1 MKILKASSHEI
12 NSHTDERYHATPL
25 ECGEK
30 KDLDLNS
37 CPVTTAIDVIGGKW
51 KVIILYQLR
60 GKTLRFGELKKAI
73 PKITQK
79 MLTQQLRELEK
90 DMLVKRHV
98 YAEVPPKV
106 EYTSTNLATQL
117 NPALDLL
124 CEWGAT
130 FEEAHRNPS

>member
-1 MKILKASSHEI
+1 METLKASSQET
-12 NSHTDERYHATPL
+12 NSQLNEKSHTTSL
-25 ECGEK
+25 ECDQK
-30 KDLDLNS
+30 KEIDFNS

-60 GKTLRFGELKKAI
+60 GKTLRFGELKKVI

-79 MLTQQLRELEK
+79 MLTQQLRELERDK
-90 DMLVKRHV
+90 LVKRHV

-106 EYTSTNLATQL
+106 EYTSTNLAIQL

-124 CEWGAT
+124 CAWGAV
-130 FEEAHRNPS
+130 FEEAHR

>member
-1 MKILKASSHEI
+1 METLKASSQEI
-12 NSHTDERYHATPL
+12 ISQPDEKSHVTSL

-30 KDLDLNS
+30 KDIDLNS

-90 DMLVKRHV
+90 DKLVNRYV

-124 CEWGAT
+124 CAWGAM
-130 FEEAHRNPS
+130 FEEAHR

>member
-1 MKILKASSHEI
+1 MANLKAYSEKDNFDEFSQEAKSS
-12 NSHTDERYHATPL
+12 
-25 ECGEK
+25 
-30 KDLDLNS
+30 DLNS
-37 CPVTTAIDVIGGKW
+37 CPFTTAIDVIGGKW

-60 GKTLRFGELKKAI
+60 GKTLRFGELKRII

-90 DMLVKRHV
+90 DKLVKRRV

-106 EYTSTNLATQL
+106 EYTPTELAEKL

-124 CEWGAT
+124 CGWGGEFQA
-130 FEEAHRNPS
+130 AHHT

>member
-1 MKILKASSHEI
+1 MVSLKALNQENISQ
-12 NSHTDERYHATPL
+12 TDHISNDIPL

-30 KDLDLNS
+30 KEIDLNS

-90 DMLVKRHV
+90 DKLVNRHV

-124 CEWGAT
+124 CAWGAS
-130 FEEAHRNPS
+130 FEEAHR

>member
-1 MKILKASSHEI
+1 MSLKDRSE
-12 NSHTDERYHATPL
+12 
-25 ECGEK
+25 EK
-30 KDLDLNS
+30 KLDKVESEACAGVYN

-60 GKTLRFGELKKAI
+60 DKTLRFGELKRSI

-90 DMLVKRHV
+90 DRLIKRRV
-98 YAEVPPKV
+98 YAEVPPRV
-106 EYTSTNLATQL
+106 EYTSTQLAEKL

-124 CEWGAT
+124 CAWGS
-130 FEEAHRNPS
+130 EYEQEHGL

>member
-1 MKILKASSHEI
+1 MANLKAYSE
-12 NSHTDERYHATPL
+12 A
-25 ECGEK
+25 EK
-30 KDLDLNS
+30 FDKFSKDTKTHDLNA

-60 GKTLRFGELKKAI
+60 GKTLRFGELKRII

-79 MLTQQLRELEK
+79 MLAQQLRELEK
-90 DMLVKRHV
+90 DKLVRRQV

-106 EYTSTNLATQL
+106 EYTPTELAEKL

-124 CEWGAT
+124 CGWGSEYQA
-130 FEEAHRNPS
+130 AHQA

>member
-1 MKILKASSHEI
+1 METLKASSQEI
-12 NSHTDERYHATPL
+12 NSQTDEKLHTAPL

-30 KDLDLNS
+30 KDIDLNS

-90 DMLVKRHV
+90 DKLVKRHV

-124 CEWGAT
+124 CAWGAL
-130 FEEAHRNPS
+130 FEEAHR

>member
-1 MKILKASSHEI
+1 MKTLKASSQKN
-12 NSHTDERYHATPL
+12 NSQVDENVSDASL
-25 ECGEK
+25 NCAEK
-30 KDLDLNS
+30 KDNDGTN

-60 GKTLRFGELKKAI
+60 GETLRFGELKKAI

-90 DMLVKRHV
+90 DKLVKRHV

-106 EYTSTNLATQL
+106 EYTSTELATQL

-124 CEWGAT
+124 CAWGAI
-130 FEEAHRNPS
+130 FEEAHR